1 MVILRPAQNEPPR
14 PLKLTR
20 FLNNLALRPSNEN
33 PYDLAEES
41 DLAKVTP
48 SASAQLLSST
58 SAGALPSRR
67 QSAPVSQNPE
77 SNSFE
82 YIETLLEALA
92 VLGKLGGALDSV
104 AQRLPIELFSL
115 VEATIEEVRDRS
127 DLGKRA
133 SMNLQPMNRNSRVWI
148 ASNGLSSLKEV
159 ASGLRLAALE
169 AHTGRIDREPLK
181 DLFWTLYS
189 KLDAVL
195 QGLRV
200 VYEVSNRIGSVSWSQ
215 QTITRGLTR
224 H

>member
-1 MVILRPAQNEPPR
+1 MASLRPPQNELSR

-20 FLNNLALRPSNEN
+20 FLNDLALRPSNEN
-33 PYDLAEES
+33 PYDLAEDS
-41 DLAKVTP
+41 DLTKVVP
-48 SASAQLLSST
+48 SASVQLLSST
-58 SAGALPSRR
+58 SAGGLLSNR
-67 QSAPVSQNPE
+67 QSGAVSQNPE

-92 VLGKLGGALDSV
+92 VLGKLGGALDTV

-115 VEATIEEVRDRS
+115 VETTIEEVRDRS

-133 SMNLQPMNRNSRVWI
+133 SMHLQTTNRSSQLWI
-148 ASNGLSSLKEV
+148 APNGLSSLKEA

-169 AHTGRIDREPLK
+169 AHTGRMDREPLK

-200 VYEVSNRIGSVSWSQ
+200 VYEVSNRIGLVGFPTTPNIWN
-215 QTITRGLTR
+215 IL
-224 H
+224 

>member
-1 MVILRPAQNEPPR
+1 MASLKQPLNEPPR
-14 PLKLTR
+14 PIKLTR

-41 DLAKVTP
+41 DLSKITP
-48 SASAQLLSST
+48 STSTQLLSST
-58 SAGALPSRR
+58 SAGGFPSKR
-67 QSAPVSQNPE
+67 QSGSASQNPE

-92 VLGKLGGALDSV
+92 VLGKLGGALDNV

-115 VEATIEEVRDRS
+115 VETTIEEVRDRS

-133 SMNLQPMNRNSRVWI
+133 SMNLQTVNRSSRLWI
-148 ASNGLSSLKEV
+148 TSDGLASLKEAV
-159 ASGLRLAALE
+159 NSLRLAALE
-169 AHTGRIDREPLK
+169 AHTGRMDREPLK

-200 VYEVSNRIGSVSWSQ
+200 VYEVSNRIGSVSC
-215 QTITRGLTR
+215 I
-224 H
+224 